1 MLSAFFFVIGGIA
14 IGLSLWSY
22 VINVGL
28 YYLPI
33 YYLCAFVSIGMA
45 ALLRRAGL

>member
-1 MLSAFFFVIGGIA
+1 MLSALLYLLGGIA
-14 IGLSLWSY
+14 IGLSFWSY

-28 YYLPI
+28 YYLPV

-45 ALLRRAGL
+45 TLLRRAGL

>member
-1 MLSAFFFVIGGIA
+1 MLSAILLVLGGIA

-22 VINVGL
+22 VISVGV

-45 ALLRRAGL
+45 TLLRRAGL